1 MHLQLSKT
9 IEDEKPIL
17 LWVGDDI
24 YKTRWFIS
32 NYQLYLV

>member
-24 YKTRWFIS
+24 YKRGGLYQTI
-32 NYQLYLV
+32 NYI